1 MERVMYWILINGK
14 RYVATENLKDAEFL
28 IRYFKIS
35 GCKDVLEI
43 EADLGGELGG
53 CKLKEK
59 KNENE

>member
-14 RYVATENLKDAEFL
+14 RYVATENLKDTEFL

-43 EADLGGELGG
+43 EAEVAAEKGGAV
-53 CKLKEK
+53 
-59 KNENE
+59 